1 MRNLKLAKQS
11 DRYLLLFV
19 LASTLIHSLSLFVFQ
34 MYKPSQLE
42 DKDKTASKPIEFV
55 VIPPKESSEKP
66 PLETQKRSLEN
77 LVAKQSTQPQKTAAS
92 QVVGEPLSPKVIAQP
107 FPPFR
112 ILKPKPDPPQPTP
125 RIPRPEFNRPQPRPP
140 IPIPK
145 PDPPQPTPPIPKPG
159 FNRPQPRPPIPIPK
173 PKSEQSPFRPNPL
186 PVSKPEQI
194 PENQLES
201 KDSTIATRIPPP
213 PKVDPKL
220 GTASLLGGNYK
231 RSLNDGK
238 GDDFLNPEE
247 LTQQTALNPKTT
259 NALKDV
265 DLSQYFAEIQRRVE
279 HNWNPSQAVEEYT
292 TELAFDIEKNG
303 QITGLKV
310 IKSSGSAKV
319 DRESLSA
326 VQNSAPFAPLPAS
339 YPMAALEV
347 EFGFNIYIH

>member
-77 LVAKQSTQPQKTAAS
+77 SVAKQSTQPQKTAAS

-125 RIPRPEFNRPQPRPP
+125 RIPRPE
-140 IPIPK
+140 
-145 PDPPQPTPPIPKPG
+145 